1 MALTGDQMVE
11 TSTDT
16 QPSVSLVIPCRAQYV
31 SLCRLVA
38 GALGMREALDE
49 ETIADIKVVVTEAF
63 NCFLGPEEEH
73 VAEASDEPAEG
84 QVSSLRLDFTVGSE
98 EWTIVMSNPDRT
110 RRISASSVCDPMSE
124 GGLALTIIEALVDS
138 MERTDSDIDG
148 SVFRLV
154 KKVGL
159 PAADPE

>member
-1 MALTGDQMVE
+1 MVE

-16 QPSVSLVIPCRAQYV
+16 QPSVSLVIPCRAQNV
-31 SLCRLVA
+31 SICRLVA
-38 GALGMREALDE
+38 GALGAREGLDE

-63 NCFLGPEEEH
+63 NCFLGPEDER
-73 VAEASDEPAEG
+73 VADASAEPAEG

-98 EWTIVMSNPDRT
+98 EWTMVMSNPDRR

-124 GGLALTIIEALVDS
+124 GGLGLTIIEALVDS
-138 MERTDSDIDG
+138 MDRTDSDVDG

-154 KKVGL
+154 KKVA
-159 PAADPE
+159 PPVTEPE